1 VDRRDL
7 QALSKARLIEAKA
20 LLKLGLNDGAYYL
33 AGYAVE
39 CAIKACIAKGSQR
52 HEFPDKQRAN
62 ASWSHNLG
70 ELIRVAGLH
79 THLKQTTQDPNFR
92 KNWRIAQEW
101 SEESRYKKHVAGS
114 AAALVDAIGDRR
126 HGVIAWIKQHW

>member
-7 QALSKARLIEAKA
+7 QALSKARLTEAKA

-52 HEFPDKQRAN
+52 HEFPDKRKAD
-62 ASWSHNLG
+62 ASYSHNLQD
-70 ELIRVAGLH
+70 LIRVAGLDAQFK
-79 THLKQTTQDPNFR
+79 LALQDATFED
-92 KNWRIAQEW
+92 NWEIVRAW
-101 SEESRYKKHVAGS
+101 SERSRYEKHDQQS
-114 AAALVDAIGDRR
+114 TEALIAAIGVRR